1 LGGSFRNF
9 KNISPRLI
17 FAEPSRARTVSPAEG
32 YASFKLEKE
41 ERNMKI
47 IAPLATTV
55 AAAAFLTA
63 GAVAQTPPP
72 RTTTPPAQT
81 QTPPA
86 TPATPSATASAT
98 QQNSNQW
105 RGSQLIGLDV
115 YNSADENIGDINDVI
130 LGKDGKIEFV
140 VVGVG
145 GWLGMGEHSV
155 ALPWEQV
162 RFSDTPRKGDSA
174 SAEQGEKPDHA
185 MVNMTKEQLK
195 AMPAFKYASDKT

>member
-1 LGGSFRNF
+1 
-9 KNISPRLI
+9 
-17 FAEPSRARTVSPAEG
+17 
-32 YASFKLEKE
+32 
-41 ERNMKI
+41 MKI
-47 IAPLATTV
+47 IAPFATT
-55 AAAAFLTA
+55 AAAIALLTA
-63 GAVAQTPPP
+63 GAVAQTPPANK
-72 RTTTPPAQT
+72 TTPSQTQTTPAPAPNA

-86 TPATPSATASAT
+86 TPSTTAATT
-98 QQNSNQW
+98 QSTNQW

-130 LGKDGKIEFV
+130 LGKDGRIELV

-162 RFSDTPRKGDSA
+162 RFSDTPRKGDKA
-174 SAEQGEKPDHA
+174 NAEEGEKPDHA

-195 AMPAFKYASDKT
+195 AMPAFKYAGDRT